1 MSPEQVLLSFPS
13 IQAVDDP
20 DGTIYIL
27 RRPGMDP
34 VMAPW
39 PQPLL
44 LLEPTALMIESY
56 GPGAFR

>member
-1 MSPEQVLLSFPS
+1 MSPEQLLLSLPS

-27 RRPGMDP
+27 RRHGFDP

-39 PQPLL
+39 PQPLIV
-44 LLEPTALMIESY
+44 LEPSAIFIGCYESERR
-56 GPGAFR
+56 G